1 MDRTSL
7 KFRRNKMKRNV
18 FSSALLIALL
28 LPTIALAQV
37 KVVITPQERKM
48 AEAITAAQLKDYL
61 YFIAADEMEGR
72 DAPSKG
78 LDITANFLAMMA
90 SRLGFKPAGDNGT
103 FFQNIDVRVDSPDA
117 EKTKLAVIGKQ
128 FKYGD
133 DFVRVTGTGDASN
146 RPLVYGGAGWLVK
159 SKGIDDFKG
168 IDVKG
173 KIVVLSA
180 RGMPNMNNLTQ
191 RPAGVTPA
199 DLQGERGVEWADP
212 LTYATKSG
220 AAGII
225 VIANEQING
234 SWNQVRN
241 AFGRTSLLWEKLR
254 PDTARTALPVLLATT
269 SVGNEIM
276 NGISAGAVTDLK
288 PNASMTVAIKS
299 EKKKTRNVVALW
311 EGRDPILKKEMVAI
325 GSHYDHVGVNP
336 NAPGDDKI
344 WNGADDDGSGTVGV
358 LSIAEALAKAPV
370 RPKRSVLIVWH
381 TAEEKGLIG
390 SEYFNRFP
398 TVDIK
403 NVIANIN
410 IDMIGRSKKEGDTD
424 PRNKDLSG
432 PNGTFLIGAELMSST
447 LGAVTLGTNN
457 AYLKLDYDRK
467 YDDPADTNRFFFRS
481 DHFHYAVNGIPAVFW
496 FTGVHED
503 YHQPGDHPDK
513 IDYVKMEKI
522 SRTIFL
528 TLWELTDLKERPKVD
543 KQLPPELTRR

>member
-1 MDRTSL
+1 
-7 KFRRNKMKRNV
+7 MKRNLL
-18 FSSALLIALL
+18 SIALLTALLI
-28 LPTIALAQV
+28 PTISLAQV

-48 AEAITAAQLKDYL
+48 AEAITAEQLKDYL
-61 YFIAADEMEGR
+61 YFLAADEMEGR

-90 SRLGFKPAGDNGT
+90 SRLGLKPAGENGT
-103 FFQNIDVRVDSPDA
+103 FFQTINVRIDSADG
-117 EKTKLAVIGKQ
+117 EKTRLALKEKQ
-128 FKYGD
+128 FRYGD
-133 DFVRVTGTGDASN
+133 DFLRVTGTGDVADA
-146 RPLVYGGAGWLVK
+146 PLVYGGAGWYVK
-159 SKGIDDFKG
+159 SKGIDDLKD

-180 RGMPNMNNLTQ
+180 RGMPNANNLTQ

-212 LTYATKSG
+212 LTNLTRRG
-220 AAGII
+220 AAGVI
-225 VIANEQING
+225 VVATDQMMG
-234 SWNQVRN
+234 SWSQIRN
-241 AFGRTSLLWEKLR
+241 AFSRNSLYWEKLR
-254 PDTARTALPVLLATT
+254 PDTGRTALPVIFAST
-269 SVGNEIM
+269 SVGKEIM
-276 NGISAGAVTDLK
+276 NGVAATEARELNRNISM
-288 PNASMTVAIKS
+288 SVAIKS
-299 EKKKTRNVVALW
+299 ESKTTRNVIALW
-311 EGRDPILKKEMVAI
+311 EGRDPVLKKEMISI
-325 GSHYDHVGVNP
+325 GAHYDHVGVNP

-358 LSIAEALAKAPV
+358 LSIAEALSKAPV
-370 RPKRSVLIVWH
+370 RPKRSILFVWH

-390 SEYFNRFP
+390 SEYFNKFP

-403 NVIANIN
+403 NVVANIN
-410 IDMIGRSKKEGDTD
+410 IDMIGRSKREGDVD
-424 PRNKDLSG
+424 PRNKDLTG
-432 PNGTFLIGAELMSST
+432 PNATYLIGAELMSST
-447 LGAVTLGTNN
+447 LGAVTLGTND
-457 AYLKLDYDRK
+457 AYLKLNYDRR

-513 IDYVKMEKI
+513 IDYQKMEKI
-522 SRTIFL
+522 VRTIFL